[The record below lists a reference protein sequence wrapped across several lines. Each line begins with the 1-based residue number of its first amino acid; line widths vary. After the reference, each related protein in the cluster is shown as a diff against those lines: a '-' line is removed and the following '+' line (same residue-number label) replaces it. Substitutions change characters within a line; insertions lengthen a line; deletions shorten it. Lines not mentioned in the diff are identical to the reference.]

1 MPIEVVRGSDGED
14 LGRTRLSLNRDR
26 NAPIEVSVAT
36 ASEKLP
42 IMAEADTRI
51 PAFRLRA
58 PSVRFIAL
66 AMFATGVRAFECA
79 LSSLTSS
86 FDQGLRCAVVFFV
99 ATNNLPNA
107 LFE

>member
-1 MPIEVVRGSDGED
+1 M
-14 LGRTRLSLNRDR
+14 
-26 NAPIEVSVAT
+26 
-36 ASEKLP
+36 
-42 IMAEADTRI
+42 I

-66 AMFATGVRAFECA
+66 AIFATGVRAFECA

-99 ATNNLPNA
+99 ATNNLRNA
-107 LFE
+107 LPILSEGRGRGYINGVATKLT